1 MEVRAVSRTPRAEMS
16 PDPRHQVSQSLRSA
30 RRLQVRIRR
39 SSCLTHQL
47 VQFSL
52 RGGNYQIS
60 SLAGLSVSNV
70 HLELRQSV
78 LTDNHECLFVPAE
91 AVNISGVDIKPESVD
106 VNATVLVGPH
116 EGIAGDIL
124 HLKESV
130 HHGQFVSDAELLV
143 DINVGRELGVL
154 VQLVE
159 Q

>member
-1 MEVRAVSRTPRAEMS
+1 MN
-16 PDPRHQVSQSLRSA
+16 
-30 RRLQVRIRR
+30 
-39 SSCLTHQL
+39 
-47 VQFSL
+47 
-52 RGGNYQIS
+52 G
-60 SLAGLSVSNV
+60 

-78 LTDNHECLFVPAE
+78 LVDNHKCLFVPAE

-106 VNATVLVGPH
+106 VNATVLVGSH

-124 HLKESV
+124 HLQQSV

-143 DINVGRELGVL
+143 NINVGRELGVL